1 VQNAP
6 VIYWYARVWTN
17 GQSVAAQVA
26 ALRKHGAGKVFREMA
41 SGAKSDRAQLRR
53 LLDQFDA
60 VDVMVTRLDRQ
71 RAAPAIC

>member
-26 ALRKHGAGKVFREMA
+26 ALQKHGAGKVFREVA
-41 SGAKSDRAQLRR
+41 SAAKRDRAQL
-53 LLDQFDA
+53 
-60 VDVMVTRLDRQ
+60 
-71 RAAPAIC
+71 PACSTSSTPATS